1 MQQDLKPLLE
11 AVLESVEETK
21 TRIAEI
27 ERVIDRQGL
36 SDLKPGTVVDKD
48 FCDVEHAELKDSVC
62 GRASKL
68 EKTTNGKIYATWL
81 VLLAVLTW
89 FGTEISMHSK
99 AINEIVKMLALK

>member
-1 MQQDLKPLLE
+1 MQSDLKPLLE

-21 TRIAEI
+21 NRLTEI
-27 ERVIDRQGL
+27 ERIIDRQGL
-36 SDLKPGTVVDKD
+36 SELKPGTVVDKD

-68 EKTTNGKIYATWL
+68 EKSTNSKIYATWV
-81 VLLAVLTW
+81 VLLAILTW

-99 AINEIVKMLALK
+99 AISEIIKTLAVK